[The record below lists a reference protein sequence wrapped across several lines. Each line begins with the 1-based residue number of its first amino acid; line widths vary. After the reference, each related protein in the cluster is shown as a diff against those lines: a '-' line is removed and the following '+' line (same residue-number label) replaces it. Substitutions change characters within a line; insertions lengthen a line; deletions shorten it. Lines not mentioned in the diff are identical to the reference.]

1 MRAAVAALVLTVA
14 VSADAPART
23 WNIHPDGSGDAPT
36 IQAAA
41 DAAAPGDSILAHPGT
56 YAEQV
61 TVDVDQIC
69 LIGVGGS
76 AATTVDAAG
85 VGCCVT
91 THGAETLVKGL
102 RFAGA
107 GHSYGYGGYGVLA
120 WAPTAIEECRFEPG
134 GDAGAVYVR
143 GASLSITD
151 SELTG
156 GARILFGGS
165 DLVIRDCAFRGNEAS
180 WINSETVVQLWW
192 EAYAGGH
199 TTAEIADNVFE
210 DNLDAVSEIPV
221 IGWDSTHGQG
231 SLDLVVERNVFL
243 RNAGPAVGPN
253 DLGIICPRAG
263 GGPVAVTVK
272 NNTIARHLGYSLG
285 SAWPLPPGT
294 VIDAN
299 AITGN
304 RVGLML
310 PDGGAGFTV
319 TCNDSWGNSG
329 VDWIGFLDPTG
340 DERGNI
346 SAAPF
351 YCSPSTGDFRPGCN
365 SPLVPHNSPCGRPIG
380 ALPQGCGIVSVQP
393 SSWGRIK
400 LRYR

>member
-1 MRAAVAALVLTVA
+1 MRAAVAAIPLLVA
-14 VSADAPART
+14 VFTDASART
-23 WNIHPDGSGDAPT
+23 WNIHPDGSGDAAT

-41 DAAAPGDSILAHPGT
+41 DAAAPGDSILVHPGT

-61 TVDVDQIC
+61 TIDVDQVC

-91 THGAETLVKGL
+91 TQGSETLLKGL

-107 GHSYGYGGYGVLA
+107 GHSYGYGGWGVLA
-120 WAPTAIEECRFEPG
+120 QTPTTIEECRFEPG
-134 GDAGAVYVR
+134 GDAGAVLAR
-143 GASLSITD
+143 GTTLSITG
-151 SELTG
+151 SELSG
-156 GARILFGGS
+156 GASVLFGGS
-165 DLVIRDCAFRGNEAS
+165 DLLIRDCTFRDNNGS
-180 WINSETVVQLWW
+180 WANDATVVQLWW
-192 EAYAGGH
+192 ESHHDGH
-199 TTAEIADNVFE
+199 TNAEIADNVFE
-210 DNLDAVSEIPV
+210 DNLNSVSEIPV
-221 IGWDSTHGQG
+221 IGWDSTYG
-231 SLDLVVERNVFL
+231 SGPLDLVVERNVFL
-243 RNAGPAVGPN
+243 RNGGPAVGPN
-253 DLGIICPRAG
+253 DLAIICPRSG
-263 GGPVAVTVK
+263 GGPVALTVR
-272 NNTIARHLGYSLG
+272 NNTIARHPGYSLG

-329 VDWIGFLDPTG
+329 VDWVGFLDPTG
-340 DERGNI
+340 DERGNV

-365 SPLVPHNSPCGRPIG
+365 SPLVPHNSACGRPIG
-380 ALPQGCGIVSVQP
+380 ALPQGCGIVSVEP